1 MASIQLSE
9 LLCAI
14 RKIPDRANISVKGL
28 CLDSRLVQKGEVF
41 LACKGTQMHGE
52 RFLPNAIAQGAS
64 AVLVEAESP
73 DLPVYF
79 QGEIPIIPI
88 ERLHAKVSELAAC
101 FYHNPAQALKM
112 IGVTG
117 TNGKTSTTHFLAEA
131 LQQLLYPCGIIGTL
145 GNGIYGNIKP
155 GSLTTPDAI
164 TLQKTFAEF
173 LQQGVKYVAMEVSSH
188 SLEQSRVAAV
198 PFKVGVFTNL
208 TQDHLDYHQTMAAY
222 GAAKRKLFE
231 SSLTQFAVI
240 NNDDPFGRELIA
252 TLPNKNNIL
261 AYGIQKSSQVE
272 GVYAEHIQLKNGVGA
287 HVVTPWGEGELETQL
302 IGQFNLSNVL
312 AVLAI
317 LGLLDISF
325 SKALESLKYLTPVP
339 GRMQTLGG
347 GEQPLVIVD
356 YSHTPDALEKALQ
369 ALKPHCEGR
378 LICVFGCGGDRDRT
392 KRPLMAAIA
401 ERYAD
406 QVIVTDDNPR
416 TEDPAQIVADI
427 MRGFTSPTKIIVQ
440 HDRSKAI
447 NNSIQYA
454 TRGDCVLIAGKG
466 AETYQQIGD
475 IKIPFSDVE
484 QVREIM
490 NARLAL

>member
-1 MASIQLSE
+1 
-9 LLCAI
+9 
-14 RKIPDRANISVKGL
+14 
-28 CLDSRLVQKGEVF
+28 
-41 LACKGTQMHGE
+41 
-52 RFLPNAIAQGAS
+52 
-64 AVLVEAESP
+64 
-73 DLPVYF
+73 
-79 QGEIPIIPI
+79 
-88 ERLHAKVSELAAC
+88 
-101 FYHNPAQALKM
+101 
-112 IGVTG
+112 
-117 TNGKTSTTHFLAEA
+117 
-131 LQQLLYPCGIIGTL
+131 
-145 GNGIYGNIKP
+145 
-155 GSLTTPDAI
+155 
-164 TLQKTFAEF
+164 
-173 LQQGVKYVAMEVSSH
+173 
-188 SLEQSRVAAV
+188 
-198 PFKVGVFTNL
+198 
-208 TQDHLDYHQTMAAY
+208 
-222 GAAKRKLFE
+222 
-231 SSLTQFAVI
+231 
-240 NNDDPFGRELIA
+240 
-252 TLPNKNNIL
+252 
-261 AYGIQKSSQVE
+261 
-272 GVYAEHIQLKNGVGA
+272 
-287 HVVTPWGEGELETQL
+287 
-302 IGQFNLSNVL
+302 
-312 AVLAI
+312 
-317 LGLLDISF
+317 
-325 SKALESLKYLTPVP
+325 
-339 GRMQTLGG
+339 MQTLGG